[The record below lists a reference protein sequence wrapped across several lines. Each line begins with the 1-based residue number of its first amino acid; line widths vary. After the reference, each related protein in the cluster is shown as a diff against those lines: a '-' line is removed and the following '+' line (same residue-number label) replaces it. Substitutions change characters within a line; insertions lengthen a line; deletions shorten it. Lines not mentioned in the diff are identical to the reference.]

1 MPMNPKTTTKIRHI
15 DKTIREN
22 QRKSLSVLTFN
33 VSISTPNANANRDI
47 QSKTPN
53 IHTIIILFTTNYT

>member
-1 MPMNPKTTTKIRHI
+1 MPMNPKTTSKIRHI
-15 DKTIREN
+15 DKTIIEN

-33 VSISTPNANANRDI
+33 VSISTPNATANRDI

-53 IHTIIILFTTNYT
+53 IYTIIILFTTNYT

>member
-1 MPMNPKTTTKIRHI
+1 MPMNPKTTIRIRHI

-33 VSISTPNANANRDI
+33 VSVSTLNANANRDI
-47 QSKTPN
+47 PSKIPSIN
-53 IHTIIILFTTNYT
+53 TIIILFTTNHT